1 MTTVHLQTLAG
12 HTTLNLQ
19 FDDHRRVLSAQGLS
33 DGDQSA
39 EEVLNWL
46 CQWLPGRELTV
57 AQESAAEELLTSHPE
72 WGLLEAKL
80 VDTLL
85 RDAVYQTHRQV
96 KLTGMILCF
105 CHKVD
110 RQVVQDFIRDNP
122 NCTRADVV
130 ANTKASSG
138 CGKCA
143 HDVEA
148 LIEAAAPLEK
158 RWNGDTNSNWILK
171 LQESLNLWLI
181 RKIQYPKMDIT
192 SFRVGVVKI
201 KVNGALTAD
210 QEWDLVNELS
220 DYWSDGFAASF
231 SVFLDFSLAQASK

>member
-1 MTTVHLQTLAG
+1 MTTVHLQTLLG
-12 HTTLNLQ
+12 QTTLNLQ

-33 DGDQSA
+33 VGDQAA

-57 AQESAAEELLTSHPE
+57 AQEKAAEELLTTHPH
-72 WGLLEAKL
+72 WGLSEAKL

-96 KLTGMILCF
+96 KVTGMILCA

-110 RQVVQDFIRDNP
+110 RQVVQDYIRENP

-143 HDVEA
+143 HDVEV

-158 RWNGDTNSNWILK
+158 RWNGEANSAWILK
-171 LQESLNLWLI
+171 LQESLNLWLS
-181 RKIQYPKMDIT
+181 RKTHYPQMSIM
-192 SFRVGVVKI
+192 SFKAGVVKI
-201 KVNGALTAD
+201 KVIGTLSAD

-220 DYWSDGFAASF
+220 DYWSEGFAAAF